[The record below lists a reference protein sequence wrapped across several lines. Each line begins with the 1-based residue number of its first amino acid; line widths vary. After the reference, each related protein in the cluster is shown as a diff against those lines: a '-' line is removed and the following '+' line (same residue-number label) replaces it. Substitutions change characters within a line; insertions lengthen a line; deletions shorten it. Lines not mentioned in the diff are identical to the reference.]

1 MRLCGPY
8 DLPFRLESGDDLLI
22 SQTCLTVTHS
32 DYGVHEN
39 TGARKY
45 MEDTHTV
52 IQDLHIECLTELGW
66 HPQSYFGVFDGHGG
80 DQASSFMKE
89 QLHVTIV
96 DEFYRH
102 RNVYET
108 KAPDAAS
115 AVISNLV
122 KKQIVAA
129 FERTDKDFLKVLCA
143 LRLNH

>member
-1 MRLCGPY
+1 M
-8 DLPFRLESGDDLLI
+8 
-22 SQTCLTVTHS
+22 
-32 DYGVHEN
+32 
-39 TGARKY
+39 
-45 MEDTHTV
+45 
-52 IQDLHIECLTELGW
+52 
-66 HPQSYFGVFDGHGG
+66 FDGHGG
-80 DQASSFMKE
+80 DQASIFMKE
-89 QLHVTIV
+89 QLHVTVV
-96 DEFYRH
+96 DKFYRH